1 MKQILV
7 LDSEFG
13 SGART
18 IGEKLARRLNWK
30 LFDQA
35 LSEEI
40 ARLAKIPVDVCQQRE
55 ERRDPW
61 LQRSINLIWKG
72 ALVPKLPLPD
82 LAILDT
88 DRLVSIVEQVVKQAA
103 ESRPCVVVGRGA
115 PWFLRQRDDIFCV
128 FLFASRELRYRRV
141 LARTGNEARA
151 VELVDTIDEERR
163 KFVKHYFGHEWPNR
177 QLFHV
182 MFNTG
187 IGDDNTVEGIL
198 HLLNAT
204 NQSGEARK
212 T

>member
-13 SGART
+13 SGASI
-18 IGEKLARRLNWK
+18 IGEQLALRLNWK

-40 ARLAKIPVDVCQQRE
+40 ARLAQIPVDVCRQRE

-82 LAILDT
+82 LAILDA

-103 ESRPCVVVGRGA
+103 ESRPCVIVGRGA
-115 PWFLRQRDDIFCV
+115 PWFLRQRDDLFSV

-141 LARTGNEARA
+141 LARTGNEAQA
-151 VELVDTIDEERR
+151 IELVDTLDEERR
-163 KFVKHYFGHEWPNR
+163 KFVKHYFGHEWPKR
-177 QLFHV
+177 QLFHA
-182 MFNTG
+182 MLNTG
-187 IGDDNTVEGIL
+187 VGDEITIETTLN
-198 HLLNAT
+198 LLNAI
-204 NQSGEARK
+204 NQTEEGRK
-212 T
+212 K

>member
-13 SGART
+13 AGART

-40 ARLAKIPVDVCQQRE
+40 ARLAKIPVDVCRQYE

-61 LQRSINLIWKG
+61 LQRLINLVWKG

-82 LAILDT
+82 LGILDT
-88 DRLVSIVEQVVKQAA
+88 DRLFSIGEQVVKQAA
-103 ESRPCVVVGRGA
+103 ESRPCVIVGRGA
-115 PWFLRQRDDIFCV
+115 PWFLRQRDDIFSV

-151 VELVDTIDEERR
+151 VDLVDTMDEERR
-163 KFVKHYFGHEWPNR
+163 KFVRHHFGREWPDR
-177 QLFHV
+177 HLFHA
-182 MFNTG
+182 MLDTAL
-187 IGDDNTVEGIL
+187 GDDATVEAIL
-198 HLLNAT
+198 HLLDAT
-204 NQSGEARK
+204 NQSEEGRK
-212 T
+212 S